1 MTSTAPV
8 FNDMS
13 SRGRSTSFVVVLLLA
28 PCVLLYL
35 IFFVWPQVT
44 LLMLGF
50 QRSDGSLTL
59 DLYGKFLTDGYYL
72 RLLWR
77 TLVMGTA
84 TTAITILFGVPLAYL
99 LARMRSRW
107 AVFLL
112 VMTTFPLLV
121 SAVVRSFG
129 WMVLLY
135 RNGFVSDLMQWLYLA
150 DGPTQLMYTL
160 PGTIIALA
168 QVLLPIMVLSLY
180 AVFRS
185 ISPDL
190 ELAAMSLGASPA
202 VALCLVTIKLARGGL
217 FSGSLLVFSM
227 AISSFATPSLVG
239 GPRAAVMATS
249 IYDMTMTVLD
259 WNFAAVQATILLVT
273 VLILAVIYG
282 KLLNAGAVA
291 K

>member
-1 MTSTAPV
+1 VTTAAPV
-8 FNDMS
+8 LNENP
-13 SRGRSTSFVVVLLLA
+13 SRGRSTSLVVVLLLA
-28 PCVLLYL
+28 PCVLLYA
-35 IFFVWPQVT
+35 IFFVWPQIA

-50 QRSDGSLTL
+50 RAPDGSFTL
-59 DLYGKFLTDGYYL
+59 DLYTKFLTDGYYL

-77 TLVMGTA
+77 TMVMGVA

-107 AVFLL
+107 ALFLL

-135 RNGFVSDLMQWLYLA
+135 RNGFVSDLMQWLYLTDA
-150 DGPTQLMYTL
+150 PTQLMYTL

-202 VALCLVTIKLARGGL
+202 VALWLVTMKLAKGGL

-249 IYDMTMTVLD
+249 IHDLTMTVLD

-282 KLLNAGAVA
+282 RLLNGSAAA
-291 K
+291 R

>member
-1 MTSTAPV
+1 MTGSAKGHDPRARGLTTPV
-8 FNDMS
+8 IVM
-13 SRGRSTSFVVVLLLA
+13 LLLA
-28 PCVLLYL
+28 PSVLLYL
-35 IFFVWPQVT
+35 LLFVWPQMA
-44 LLMLGF
+44 LLLLGF
-50 QRSDGSLTL
+50 KGSDGALTL
-59 DLYGKFLTDGYYL
+59 RHYIRFLTDSYEL

-77 TLVMGTA
+77 TMALGVGTTLV
-84 TTAITILFGVPLAYL
+84 TIVLGVPLAYL

-107 AVFLL
+107 ALFLL

-135 RNGFVSDLMQWLYLA
+135 RNGLVSDLLQWLHLV

-160 PGTIIALA
+160 TGTVIALA

-180 AVFRS
+180 GVFRS

-190 ELAAMSLGASPA
+190 ELAAMSLGARPG
-202 VALCLVTIKLARGGL
+202 VALWLITIRLARGGIL
-217 FSGSLLVFSM
+217 TGSLLVFSM

-249 IYDMTMTVLD
+249 IHDLTMTVLD
-259 WNFAAVQATILLVT
+259 WNFAAVQATILLVA
-273 VLILAVIYG
+273 VLLVAAVYG
-282 KLLNAGAVA
+282 WMIGNERKTA
-291 K
+291 